1 MRNKQIH
8 YSNNRR
14 ELDKN
19 KHSFI
24 IQEILL
30 DIILDIKE
38 DKEEKILQDIL
49 IRKELISLY
58 IMY

>member
-1 MRNKQIH
+1 MKNKQIH
-8 YSNNRR
+8 YSNNKK

-30 DIILDIKE
+30 DIILVNKE
-38 DKEEKILQDIL
+38 DKEEKILQEIL
-49 IRKELISLY
+49 IKKELISLY